1 MVYLVTAADP
11 KVARNKMENQ
21 FIVKVMKGMYESG
34 NQRNIPKDKLRLGRE
49 GPQLAETRMRVSID
63 MDGTVAGV
71 EVSGFLEPE

>member
-11 KVARNKMENQ
+11 KVARNKMEDQ
-21 FIVKVMKGMYESG
+21 FIVMVVKGMYEPG
-34 NQRNIPKDKLRLGRE
+34 NQRNIPKDKLRLRRE